1 MKSNKI
7 KFIPHIALIVF
18 FTLTG
23 FSAFAHFGSKGPYG
37 GSVSCG
43 LAYDS
48 LVYIG
53 TFNGGVYRSTNSSLV
68 AWTPIPVG
76 LKSGKISALA
86 HSGSYLF
93 AATLDSGIY

>member
-48 LVYIG
+48 LVYWLIPGRICLPPHLTAVYIYSMGLLGQIVIG
-53 TFNGGVYRSTNSSLV
+53 
-68 AWTPIPVG
+68 I
-76 LKSGKISALA
+76 KSIQV
-86 HSGSYLF
+86 
-93 AATLDSGIY
+93 